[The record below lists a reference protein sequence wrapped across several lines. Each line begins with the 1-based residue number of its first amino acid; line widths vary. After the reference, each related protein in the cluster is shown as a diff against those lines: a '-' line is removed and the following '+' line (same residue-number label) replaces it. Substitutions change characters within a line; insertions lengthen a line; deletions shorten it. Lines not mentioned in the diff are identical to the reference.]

1 MLCPQGPLVHN
12 AASKP
17 RWEAPRGQGMYYS
30 VLPGERMGQKNSVLS
45 SPTQGNFLAK
55 AQVKMVEKDKV
66 PFKCARYDIFSAG
79 DCG

>member
-1 MLCPQGPLVHN
+1 MLRPQGPLVHK

-17 RWEAPRGQGMYYS
+17 RWEN
-30 VLPGERMGQKNSVLS
+30 PGPGHLLLS
-45 SPTQGNFLAK
+45 SPQRMDGTKNTVLFSPTWGSFLAK

-66 PFKCARYDIFSAG
+66 LFKCARYDIFSAG